1 VLANNHIEEYKG
13 AQAICSIGRDMESMG
28 NNSDGSGW
36 IPPPTGFLKAN

>member
-13 AQAICSIGRDMESMG
+13 AQAICSIGRDMESMR